1 MTATYKKIATNTLG
15 SATNTLSFTSIT
27 GSYTDLVLICNTQR
41 TANAGNPIRFRY
53 NSDSGSN
60 YSQTQMYGDGS
71 SAQSDRLT
79 SVTYHEIYG
88 LPLSAAFSTQILNI
102 QNYSNATTY
111 KTTLLRG
118 NNAAQQVIQSVGLWR
133 NTNAITAIEIYVAA
147 DNMSAGSTFTL
158 YGIKAE

>member
-1 MTATYKKIATNTLG
+1 MTATYEKIATNTLG

-41 TANAGNPIRFRY
+41 TADAGNPIRFRY

-60 YSQTQMYGDGS
+60 YSQTNLYGDGS
-71 SAQSDRLT
+71 SAQTDRLT
-79 SVTYHEIYG
+79 NKDYQEIYG
-88 LPLSAAFSTQILNI
+88 LPVSSAFSTQIINI

-111 KTTLLRG
+111 KTSLLRG
-118 NNAAQQVIQSVGLWR
+118 NNASQQVIQSVGLWR

-147 DNMSAGSTFTL
+147 DNFSTGSMFTL

>member
-1 MTATYKKIATNTLG
+1 MTATYEKIATNTLG

-60 YSQTQMYGDGS
+60 YSQTNMYGGGS
-71 SAQSDRLT
+71 SAESDRLT
-79 SVTYHEIYG
+79 SVTYQEIYG
-88 LPLSAAFSTQILNI
+88 LPLSTAFSTQILNI
-102 QNYSNATTY
+102 QNYSNATTF

-133 NTNAITAIEIYVAA
+133 NTSAITAIEIFVAA

>member
-1 MTATYKKIATNTLG
+1 MTATYEKIATNTLG

-60 YSQTQMYGDGS
+60 YSQTNLYGDGS
-71 SAQSDRLT
+71 SAQTDRLT
-79 SVTYHEIYG
+79 NKDYQEIYG
-88 LPLSAAFSTQILNI
+88 LPVSSAFSTQIINI

-111 KTTLLRG
+111 KTSLLRG
-118 NNAAQQVIQSVGLWR
+118 NNASQQVIQSVGLWR

-147 DNMSAGSTFTL
+147 DNFSTGSTFTL
-158 YGIKAE
+158 YGIKAA

>member
-1 MTATYKKIATNTLG
+1 MTSTYEKIATNTLG

-41 TANAGNPIRFRY
+41 TANAGNPIRFRF

-60 YSQTQMYGDGS
+60 YSQTNMYGGGTT
-71 SAQSDRLT
+71 ANSDRLSNT
-79 SVTYHEIYG
+79 SYHEIYG

-102 QNYSNATTY
+102 QNYSNATTF

>member
-1 MTATYKKIATNTLG
+1 MTATYEKIATTTLA

-60 YSQTQMYGDGS
+60 YSQTNIYGNGS
-71 SAQSDRLT
+71 SAISDRLT
-79 SVTYHEIYG
+79 STTYHEIYG

-102 QNYSNATTY
+102 QNYSNATTF